1 MADIFDKHTKRILK
15 SVDTSKYITD
25 GEYYE
30 EGRYIINPQFVPQ
43 CASKYIFIEVG
54 DTLREMT
61 QIEKDAA
68 DWVEPPPEPIPPTA
82 EEVEKSRK
90 RDIANGIAEKY
101 TLADENALMRK
112 LHTGESLLGD
122 ADIQDWLNWVATKK
136 SEHPK
141 V

>member
-1 MADIFDKHTKRILK
+1 MADMFDKQEKRILK
-15 SVDTSKYITD
+15 SRDTSKYIPG

-30 EGRYIINPQFVPQ
+30 VDRYIKNPQFVPD
-43 CASKYIFIEVG
+43 CLSKYIFIEVD

-61 QIEKDAA
+61 QIEKDAV
-68 DWVEPPPEPIPPTA
+68 DWVEPPPEPIPPTV

-90 RDIANGIAEKY
+90 KDIADGILEKY
-101 TLADENALMRK
+101 TLADENSMMRK
-112 LHTGESLLGD
+112 LHTGESLLD
-122 ADIQDWLNWVATKK
+122 DTDIQDWLNWVATKK